1 MRAALLVVGL
11 WSFVAGEGPGA
22 VRTAEAERLL
32 RLSEQV
38 IAGLPASSPAKHEVR
53 AFRSKIATLLD
64 AAQTE
69 WKAELG
75 DCLRIEEPEADATE
89 EQLLR
94 VHTEAHME
102 ALDSAFARAKRW
114 PTPIPI
120 DADTAVSAKSEA
132 AAKRAAG
139 LVIAAVDS
147 VFGDAD
153 APQRAFVMARPPG
166 HHATPNRPMGFC
178 CYNNVLVG
186 VAHAQ
191 AVHGLKRVAIL
202 DFDVHHGN
210 GSQEMIQ
217 GDPEILFVSLHR
229 HEGGRF
235 YPGTGAAA
243 DTGSVGNCVNVA
255 WPTGGVKDGDYMAAW
270 HRLIYPIA
278 TEFRP
283 HLAIISAG
291 FDAAVGDPLGGCQ
304 VT

>member
-1 MRAALLVVGL
+1 ME
-11 WSFVAGEGPGA
+11 SPK
-22 VRTAEAERLL
+22 RL
-32 RLSEQV
+32 
-38 IAGLPASSPAKHEVR
+38 
-53 AFRSKIATLLD
+53 ATLLD

-210 GSQEMIQ
+210 GDADMTYE
-217 GDPEILFVSLHR
+217 DPSRLYVSSHQSPCFPFTATTPGRDGPHGNVVSAPLPAGAGSAAFRGAWERALLPAVAAFEPDALFL
-229 HEGGRF
+229 
-235 YPGTGAAA
+235 
-243 DTGSVGNCVNVA
+243 
-255 WPTGGVKDGDYMAAW
+255 
-270 HRLIYPIA
+270 
-278 TEFRP
+278 
-283 HLAIISAG
+283 SAG
-291 FDAAVGDPLGGCQ
+291 FDAHGQDPAAALALTDEDFQWITKEIASLARREELPIVSVLEGGYNVEVLRRC
-304 VT
+304 VKEHVIGLM